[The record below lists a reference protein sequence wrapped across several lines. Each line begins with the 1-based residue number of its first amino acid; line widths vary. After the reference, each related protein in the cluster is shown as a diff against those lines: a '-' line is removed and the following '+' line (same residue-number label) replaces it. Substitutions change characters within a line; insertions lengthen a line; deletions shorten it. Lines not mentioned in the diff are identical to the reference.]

1 MPIFDY
7 IVTDSRGKM
16 KKGRLTADNRQTAL
30 TEIIKKGFVI
40 ESIKEQSD
48 SIWQKNLV
56 LGSGVKLKEKV
67 VFLRQFATIIQAGVP
82 VAEALEILCDQE
94 ERNKYFKDVIR
105 QMANDLNEGQTLS
118 RAFEK
123 HPKVF
128 GSMIVHMIRAGEA
141 SGRLE
146 ESLDHLAV
154 YYEKQNKS
162 RQKLTTAMI
171 YPLFV
176 LLMSVAVVLF
186 MLTWIVPM
194 FQSMFQSIH
203 GKLPLITRFTI
214 YLSNGLQH
222 SWLILL
228 LLLMALLISII
239 FIFKNPS
246 SKKWLDGVILK
257 VPLVGV
263 VTYKTELSRLLW
275 MLALLIASS
284 VPVIDALESIKKITN
299 NLTIRDAIARVAA
312 ALDFGKPLSEAFRD
326 EKIFP
331 AIIYH
336 MTAIGEKTG
345 MLDKML
351 NHVATYYD
359 NDVEQLLERMKA
371 LIEPIVILFL
381 ATVVGFIVMS
391 IIIPMFQMYQQF

>member
-1 MPIFDY
+1 MPLFDY
-7 IVTDSRGKM
+7 LATDSNGKM
-16 KKGRLTADNRQTAL
+16 KKGRLSANNRQAAL
-30 TEIIKKGFVI
+30 AEIIKKGYVI
-40 ESIKEQSD
+40 ESIKAHND
-48 SIWQKNLV
+48 SIWYKDMV
-56 LGSGVKLKEKV
+56 LGAGVKLKEKV

-82 VAEALEILCDQE
+82 VAEALEILSDQE
-94 ERNKYFKDVIR
+94 EKNKYFKNVIR
-105 QMANDLNEGQTLS
+105 QMAADLSEGQTLS
-118 RAFEK
+118 KAFEK
-123 HPKVF
+123 HPKIF
-128 GSMIVHMIRAGEA
+128 GSIIVHMIRAGET

-146 ESLDHLAV
+146 ESLEHLAE

-171 YPLFV
+171 YPFFV
-176 LLMSVAVVLF
+176 LLMSVAVVIF

-214 YLSNGLQH
+214 SMSNGLKH
-222 SWLILL
+222 TWLL
-228 LLLMALLISII
+228 LLLVLIALIILSI

-263 VTYKTELSRLLW
+263 VTYKTELARLLW

-284 VPVIDALESIKKITN
+284 VPVIDALESIKKITS
-299 NLTIRDAIARVAA
+299 NLMIREAIGRVAS
-312 ALDFGKPLSEAFRD
+312 ALDFGKPLSEAFRG
-326 EKIFP
+326 ETIFP
-331 AIIYH
+331 PIIYH

-371 LIEPIVILFL
+371 LIEPVVILFL